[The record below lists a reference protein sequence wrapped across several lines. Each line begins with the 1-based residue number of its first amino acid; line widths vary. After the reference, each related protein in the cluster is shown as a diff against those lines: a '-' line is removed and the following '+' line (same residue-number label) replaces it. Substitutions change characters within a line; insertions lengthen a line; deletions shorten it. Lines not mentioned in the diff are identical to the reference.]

1 MYKQDRIIEIL
12 DRIEVLY
19 DILDSER
26 SCGKPISSVRNNL
39 RFLFREIEQR
49 NRNCS
54 NDRLRSTEF
63 HVAYYLKTKIL
74 CRIGWHFH
82 HKILEI
88 YTYLYLFFNNSYHR
102 LIISVR
108 NVIWKLSSVLLFIIL
123 FMNWEN
129 FEEVVRVCPLLWEM
143 VVTSLLLTTQTK
155 IIVSKM
161 QWNKTRWCKQI
172 MRNNVKFLMS
182 MQYIQCSRNMKYL
195 FWIFFHFTVSNLWL
209 KN

>member
-1 MYKQDRIIEIL
+1 MYKQDIELL
-12 DRIEVLY
+12 DRIEVSY
-19 DILDSER
+19 DILNSER

-74 CRIGWHFH
+74 LPELDGTFIIKFS
-82 HKILEI
+82 KYI
-88 YTYLYLFFNNSYHR
+88 YLYLFFNNSYHR
-102 LIISVR
+102 LIISHR

-129 FEEVVRVCPLLWEM
+129 FEEVVWVCPLLWKM

-161 QWNKTRWCKQI
+161 QWNGIRWCKQI

-182 MQYIQCSRNMKYL
+182 MQYIWCSMFKKYEIFILNL
-195 FWIFFHFTVSNLWL
+195 FSFHSSNFWL